1 MRALFLALCLWPAL
15 ACAQNFQTPVPHVI
29 LMDHDSGTVLFEKD
43 ADKLVSPASLVK
55 LMTAEIV
62 FRALKEGQLTLDRT
76 FIVSENAWR
85 KGGAPAGGSA
95 MFARVHSQIAIADLL
110 RGLIIMSG
118 NDAAITL
125 AEGMAGSEEN
135 FAQAMTQRA
144 RELGFDKMTFKNAW
158 GKYDPEQ
165 KVTARQ
171 LAQLAS
177 HIIRTY
183 PDYYKYFGER
193 EFTWNKIRQQN
204 RNPLLFMNIG
214 ADGLKTGNV
223 EDSGFALVGSA
234 VENQSRMIVALV
246 GAKTARERAEEGRKL
261 LSFGLRSFET
271 RPLFAQG
278 AQVGT
283 ASLYGGEKPRVSLL
297 APRPISV
304 LVPRGN
310 GEALSARIVY
320 QGPIRA
326 PIGQGVEIAR
336 LVVFRGK
343 ARVLETPLVTGEGIG
358 EGNLG
363 RKAMDAG
370 YELGLRLFSTYVL
383 RK

>member
-29 LMDHDSGTVLFEKD
+29 LMDHDSGTVLFEKG
-43 ADKLVSPASLVK
+43 ADQLVSPASLVK
-55 LMTAEIV
+55 LMTAELV

-193 EFTWNKIRQQN
+193 EFTWNKIRQKN

-370 YELGLRLFSTYVL
+370 CELGLRLFSTYVL